1 VLGKSL
7 NSYWKYIQAP
17 MLLKDISL
25 LQVPFLIICA
35 ENDPR
40 PMWPN
45 VQLSNLLPNAGL
57 KILESCGH
65 WPWLDKPESLRGA
78 IFDWFDARLQ

>member
-1 VLGKSL
+1 
-7 NSYWKYIQAP
+7 
-17 MLLKDISL
+17 
-25 LQVPFLIICA
+25 
-35 ENDPR
+35 
-40 PMWPN
+40 MWPN